1 MGVLSE
7 DEKNVNRWLDF
18 LVGGGTPFVG
28 CVFVF
33 VDVSVE
39 MRFGYSTTGNKTVDA
54 YTDWIL
60 RSTT

>member
-39 MRFGYSTTGNKTVDA
+39 MRFGYSTTGNKTVD
-54 YTDWIL
+54 T
-60 RSTT
+60 